1 MGSRVRVYV
10 KRYEVQGEVVV
21 AACDE
26 DVLGLRLVD
35 QEANVVLD
43 VDPRFYKGDLV
54 DIEKAVEVLS
64 NATIGNIAGENI
76 VRIAIDRG
84 LVHPEAVLRV
94 KGVPVAMFTRI

>member
-43 VDPRFYKGDLV
+43 IDPRFYKGDLV